1 MDSRVAPSLDVAG
14 SRPTPTPERFEFT
27 GSGGEYFRIWIVNL
41 LLTILTLG
49 IYSAWAKVRRLQYFS
64 RHTRVA
70 GSVFDYH
77 GKPMAIL
84 IGRLIALGLFA
95 MYSLANAVPGP
106 LLLLVLV
113 ILAVLLPVLLRNSFR
128 FRLHNTSY
136 RGIRFSFRG
145 TVGEAYITFLLFGIL
160 TFGTLYLLA
169 PMFHHRIKSYQHGYA
184 WFGRTPFRFDAGIG
198 AFYWVYVL
206 VGLVFIG
213 GVIGG
218 AVLFGGAFAA
228 LVPALGEKGVEP
240 DPAVIAPIIFGVVAL
255 FVGLSLIVGPL
266 FQARIGNLVWNHT
279 RLGEHRFE
287 SRLHFL
293 PLLGIGVSN
302 FLMVVLT
309 LGLFMPWAA
318 VRLARYRAECMTLL
332 PAEPLDQFV
341 ADTSAEV
348 AATGE
353 ETAELFDFDVGL

>member
-1 MDSRVAPSLDVAG
+1 MNQPMAQDEGL
-14 SRPTPTPERFEFT
+14 TPAVHPPAERFEFT
-27 GSGGEYFRIWIVNL
+27 GNGGEYFRIWIVNL

-84 IGRLIALGLFA
+84 IGRLIALGLFLV
-95 MYSLANAVPGP
+95 YTLANVVPGP
-106 LLLLVLV
+106 LLLAVFVL
-113 ILAVLLPVLLRNSFR
+113 LAVLVPVLLRNSFR

-145 TVGEAYITFLLFGIL
+145 TVSESYFTFLLFG
-160 TFGTLYLLA
+160 LLA
-169 PMFHHRIKSYQHGYA
+169 LAIPPLVPLAHHRIKSYQHGYS
-184 WFGRTPFRFDAGIG
+184 WFGRTPFKFDATIG
-198 AFYWVYVL
+198 GFYWVYFL
-206 VGLVFIG
+206 VGLVFFGAIIG
-213 GVIGG
+213 AIVI
-218 AVLFGGAFAA
+218 FGGALAA
-228 LVPALGEKGVEP
+228 LVPVTGDAGAEP
-240 DPAVIAPIIFGVVAL
+240 DPAVIAPIAFAAIAM
-255 FVGLSLIVGPL
+255 FVGISLVIGPL

-287 SRLHFL
+287 SRLRFW
-293 PLLGIGVSN
+293 PLLGISVSN
-302 FLMVVLT
+302 FLLVALT

-318 VRLARYRAECMTLL
+318 VRVARYRARCLTLL
-332 PAEPLDQFV
+332 PAAPLDEFL

-353 ETAELFDFDVGL
+353 ETAELFDFDIGL

>member
-1 MDSRVAPSLDVAG
+1 MNAPVAQAYVA
-14 SRPTPTPERFEFT
+14 SATSEQPPEHFEFT

-77 GKPMAIL
+77 ARPMAIL
-84 IGRLIALGLFA
+84 IGRLIALGLFTI
-95 MYSLANAVPGP
+95 YSLANAVPGP

-113 ILAVLLPVLLRNSFR
+113 LIGVLLPVLLRNSFR

-169 PMFHHRIKSYQHGYA
+169 PMFHQRIKAYQHGYS
-184 WFGRTPFRFDAGIG
+184 WFGRTRFRFDAGIG
-198 AFYWVYVL
+198 SFYGVYL
-206 VGLVFIG
+206 MVGLVFFGGLIG
-213 GVIGG
+213 AIT
-218 AVLFGGAFAA
+218 LFGGALAA
-228 LVPALGEKGVEP
+228 LAPAFGDKGVEP
-240 DPAVIAPIIFGVVAL
+240 DAAVIAPIIFGVFAL
-255 FVGLSLIVGPL
+255 FLGLSLVVGPL
-266 FQARIGNLVWNHT
+266 FQSRIGNLVWNHT

-287 SRLHFL
+287 SRLRFW

-302 FLMVVLT
+302 FVLVALT

-318 VRLARYRAECMTLL
+318 VRLARYRAECMSLM
-332 PAEPLDQFV
+332 PAAPLDQFL
-341 ADTSAEV
+341 ADTSADV

>member
-1 MDSRVAPSLDVAG
+1 MNAPVTQAYVASSAPG
-14 SRPTPTPERFEFT
+14 QPPEPFEFT

-41 LLTILTLG
+41 LLTLLTLG

-77 GKPMAIL
+77 GKPIAIL

-95 MYSLANAVPGP
+95 VYTLANAVPGP
-106 LLLLVLV
+106 LLLAVLVL
-113 ILAVLLPVLLRNSFR
+113 IGVLLPVLLRNSFR

-145 TVGEAYITFLLFGIL
+145 TVGEAYVTFLLFGIL

-169 PMFHHRIKSYQHGYA
+169 PMFHHRIKAYQHGYS

-198 AFYWVYVL
+198 AFYGVYLL
-206 VGLVFIG
+206 VALVFIG
-213 GVIGG
+213 GLIGG
-218 AVLFGGAFAA
+218 IALFGGAIVA
-228 LVPALGEKGVEP
+228 LAPAFTEGGGEP
-240 DPAVIAPIIFGVVAL
+240 DPAVIAPIIFGVFAMFL
-255 FVGLSLIVGPL
+255 GLSLITGPL
-266 FQARIGNLVWNHT
+266 FQSRIGNLVWNHT

-287 SRLHFL
+287 SRLRFW
-293 PLLGIGVSN
+293 PLLGIGLSN
-302 FLMVVLT
+302 FLLVALT
-309 LGLFMPWAA
+309 LGLYMPWAA
-318 VRLARYRAECMTLL
+318 VRVARYRAESLTLL
-332 PAEPLDQFV
+332 PAAPLDQFL
-341 ADTSAEV
+341 AETSAEV